1 MSIYAQLLLLAWVVV
16 FIVDLSGVTGSVAG
30 WLGRDRLRRPWSC
43 SLCMTW
49 WVCLAWAAA
58 TGSLSVPVIAYTAAL
73 AWGAQYV
80 RALAVALDDFI
91 KRIIDKIR

>member
-16 FIVDLSGVTGSVAG
+16 FIVDLSGVTDSVAG
-30 WLGRDRLRRPWSC
+30 WLGRERLRKPLSC

-49 WVCLAWAAA
+49 WTGLAWALA
-58 TGSLSVPVIAYTAAL
+58 TGTFSVGVLAYIAAL
-73 AWGAQYV
+73 AWCAQYF

-91 KRIIDKIR
+91 KRLINKIK